1 MLAGATTI
9 AADEIVIDLEDSVVP
24 DRKDGARDACRTALA
39 AGGFVA
45 PSVAVRINPLD
56 SPYGFRDV
64 QAILADPDSCL
75 GAVMVPKVETPATLH
90 FLDGL
95 LSCLERDSE
104 RPRPVGLVIQI
115 ESALGIVAL
124 PELLAASDRVVA
136 VAFGPGDYAADLGL
150 PQQPIGVSDPEFP
163 GYQWQWPMSQIAHHA
178 RAAGVQAITGPL
190 ADYRDEPAFTRDCRV
205 ARMLGFQGR
214 HCIHPAQVPWATAA
228 FRPSAA
234 EIERAQALVT
244 AVAVAAAAGG
254 GAAAFDGTMI
264 DEASRRHALRVLA
277 TAGD

>member
-9 AADEIVIDLEDSVVP
+9 AVDEVVIDLEDSVVP
-24 DRKDGARDACRTALA
+24 ERKDSAREACRDALA
-39 AGGFVA
+39 AGGFAA

-64 QAILADPDSCL
+64 QAILADPGSCL
-75 GAVMVPKVETPATLH
+75 GAVMVPKVETPETLH

-95 LSCLERDSE
+95 LTCLERDSQ
-104 RPRPVGLVIQI
+104 RPRPVGLVLQI
-115 ESALGIVAL
+115 ESAAGIVAL
-124 PELLAASDRVVA
+124 PELLAASERTVT
-136 VAFGPGDYAADLGL
+136 VAFGPGDYAGDLGL
-150 PQQPIGVSDPEFP
+150 PQHPIGVSDPEFP

-190 ADYRDEPAFTRDCRV
+190 ADYRDEAAFARDCRI

-228 FRPSAA
+228 FRPSDA
-234 EIERAQALVT
+234 EIARARELVA
-244 AVAVAAAAGG
+244 AVAAAAAAGG
-254 GAAAFDGTMI
+254 GAAALDGAMI